1 MKARDLIAETGSAL
15 KANKGKSALTILG
28 IVIGITA
35 VITMT
40 SLVGG
45 IRDALVSEMGMNAA
59 RAISIYPYNGSGIND
74 DQLAAMR
81 EQLPD
86 YEYLSPTNYGSAQE
100 IAAPTTAEKLSAS
113 ITGVDEHY
121 FDVSGLKIAQGRA
134 FTQSESAEGSMS
146 VILDKQAV
154 QKLFG
159 SSNENPVGKIVTLD
173 GTEATVVGVV
183 ENSALM
189 GGGGGGNGSLNI
201 YMPVSTV
208 SLRFSSSG
216 TGYQQVFGLAKQG
229 VDVAKL
235 TEQSKVAAAKIL
247 RILADQIDQELSV
260 SSAQSVIDQM
270 SSFMGAFQLLAGAV
284 AGISLLVGGIGI
296 MNMMLTN
303 VTERIREIGLRRAL
317 GATRHDVTAQ
327 FLAEAIAI
335 TVMGGLIGTVL
346 GYGLSMSLSG
356 LVGGMVGGMAIAPSV
371 SAQSVMLAVGICI
384 AVGVIFGYYPA
395 RRAAHLDP
403 VDALRH
409 Q

>member
-59 RAISIYPYNGSGIND
+59 RAISIYPYNGAGVSD

-86 YEYLSPTNYGSAQE
+86 YEYLSPANYGSAQE
-100 IAAPTTAEKLSAS
+100 IATTTTTEKLSAS

-134 FTQSESAEGSMS
+134 FTQGESAEGSMS
-146 VILDKQAV
+146 VILDSQAV

-159 SSNENPVGKIVTLD
+159 SSNANPVGKIVTLD

-201 YMPVSTV
+201 YMPVSAV
-208 SLRFSSSG
+208 SLRFASSG
-216 TGYQQVFGLAKQG
+216 TGYQQIFGLAKQG
-229 VDVAKL
+229 IDVAKL
-235 TEQSKVAAAKIL
+235 TEQSKTTAARIL
-247 RILADQIDQELSV
+247 RIPADQIDQELSV

-356 LVGGMVGGMAIAPSV
+356 LVGGMVGGMAIAPSA

-384 AVGVIFGYYPA
+384 AVGVLFGYYPA
-395 RRAAHLDP
+395 RRAARLDP

>member
-59 RAISIYPYNGSGIND
+59 RAISIYPYNGAGVSD

-86 YEYLSPTNYGSAQE
+86 YEYLSPSNYGSAQE
-100 IAAPTTAEKLSAS
+100 IATPTTTEKLSAS

-134 FTQSESAEGSMS
+134 FTQGESAEGSMS
-146 VILDKQAV
+146 VILDSQAV
-154 QKLFG
+154 QKLF
-159 SSNENPVGKIVTLD
+159 SSADANPVGKIVTLD

-189 GGGGGGNGSLNI
+189 GGGGGNGSLNI
-201 YMPVSTV
+201 YMPVSAV
-208 SLRFSSSG
+208 SLRFASSG
-216 TGYQQVFGLAKQG
+216 TGYQQIFGLAKQG

-235 TEQSKVAAAKIL
+235 TEQSKTTAARIL
-247 RILADQIDQELSV
+247 RIPADQIDQELSV

-284 AGISLLVGGIGI
+284 AGISLLVGGIDI

-356 LVGGMVGGMAIAPSV
+356 LVGGMVGGMAIAPSA

-384 AVGVIFGYYPA
+384 AVGVLFGYYPA
-395 RRAAHLDP
+395 RRAARLDP

>member
-59 RAISIYPYNGSGIND
+59 RAISIYPYNGAGVSD

-86 YEYLSPTNYGSAQE
+86 YEYLSPSNYGSAQE
-100 IAAPTTAEKLSAS
+100 IATPTTTEKLSAS

-134 FTQSESAEGSMS
+134 FTQGESAEGSMS
-146 VILDKQAV
+146 VILDSQAV
-154 QKLFG
+154 QKLF
-159 SSNENPVGKIVTLD
+159 SSADANPVGKIVTLD

-189 GGGGGGNGSLNI
+189 GGGGGNGSLNI
-201 YMPVSTV
+201 YMPVSAV
-208 SLRFSSSG
+208 SLRFASSG
-216 TGYQQVFGLAKQG
+216 TGYQQIFGLAKQG

-235 TEQSKVAAAKIL
+235 TEQSKTTAARIL
-247 RILADQIDQELSV
+247 RIPADQIDQELSV
-260 SSAQSVIDQM
+260 SNAQSVIDQM

-284 AGISLLVGGIGI
+284 AGISLLVGGIDI

-356 LVGGMVGGMAIAPSV
+356 LVGGMVGGMAIAPSA

-384 AVGVIFGYYPA
+384 AVGVLFGYYPA
-395 RRAAHLDP
+395 RRAARLDP